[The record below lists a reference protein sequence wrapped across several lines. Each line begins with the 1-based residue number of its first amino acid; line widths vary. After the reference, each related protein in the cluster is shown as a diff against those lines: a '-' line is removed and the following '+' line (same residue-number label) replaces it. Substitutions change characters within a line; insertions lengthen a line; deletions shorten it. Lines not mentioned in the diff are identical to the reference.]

1 MKIHLIGICGT
12 GMGALAGLLKAQGH
26 DVRGSDTDVYPP
38 MSTQLAEQAIPVMTG
53 FSAANLEWSP
63 DVVVVGNVC
72 SKDHVE
78 VVAAQARGLRLTSFP
93 ALLEELF
100 LHDHPAVVI
109 AGTHGK
115 TTTSSMASF
124 VYTDAG
130 LDPSFLV
137 GGIPVNSGRSWRYG
151 KPGGPF
157 VIEGDEYDT
166 AFFDKGGKFLHYRPR
181 YAVLTSVELDHVDIF
196 DSLDDVKLAF
206 KKFVALIPEDGLL
219 VVAADS
225 PGALEV
231 ASTAR
236 CRVERYIVE
245 KPGRPEVEAASRG
258 TASPT
263 GRFEGQAEWHARPL
277 ASRGVRSIFEVLHKG
292 KPFGVFDL
300 GLPGS
305 YNMANALSI
314 IAVGSSLGLSAEAL
328 SRGLRRF
335 AGVRRRQETRG
346 VAQGVRVIDD
356 FAHHPTAVRETLEGL
371 RQRFPGGRL
380 IAVFEP
386 RSATSRRAVFQKEY
400 AEAFAPADEI
410 IIGAVHLPEKA
421 PQTDRFDPER
431 LAADL
436 RGKGLAARHI
446 VDVSTIIDQI
456 VENAGAGDTVVVMT
470 SGGFEGIHDRLLQRL
485 GDAVL
490 QARATDLPGV
500 EALLGRT
507 QLKYP
512 DVADHVGDLLIM
524 RDANNVVVGCVAME
538 LYDEAGL
545 LRALATAPDRRGMG
559 FGWMLADNALIR
571 ARARGCRRVFLVT
584 ENASDFFAEKLGF
597 KRVER
602 AMVDASVLESSQ
614 FGFDIEKATTM
625 VRDLD

>member
-1 MKIHLIGICGT
+1 M
-12 GMGALAGLLKAQGH
+12 
-26 DVRGSDTDVYPP
+26 
-38 MSTQLAEQAIPVMTG
+38 
-53 FSAANLEWSP
+53 
-63 DVVVVGNVC
+63 
-72 SKDHVE
+72 
-78 VVAAQARGLRLTSFP
+78 
-93 ALLEELF
+93 
-100 LHDHPAVVI
+100 
-109 AGTHGK
+109 
-115 TTTSSMASF
+115 
-124 VYTDAG
+124 
-130 LDPSFLV
+130 
-137 GGIPVNSGRSWRYG
+137 
-151 KPGGPF
+151 
-157 VIEGDEYDT
+157 
-166 AFFDKGGKFLHYRPR
+166 
-181 YAVLTSVELDHVDIF
+181 
-196 DSLDDVKLAF
+196 
-206 KKFVALIPEDGLL
+206 
-219 VVAADS
+219 
-225 PGALEV
+225 
-231 ASTAR
+231 
-236 CRVERYIVE
+236 
-245 KPGRPEVEAASRG
+245 
-258 TASPT
+258 
-263 GRFEGQAEWHARPL
+263 
-277 ASRGVRSIFEVLHKG
+277 LHKG